1 MTCPVKCIESYKRT
15 YSITNESPLRIGYA
29 GRIESAQKR
38 LDCLMMMLEKL
49 EHLHTNYQLE
59 IAGKGSYLETLTGE
73 IKEHSLDKKINLIGE
88 IKKTEI
94 ADFWAKQDICINL
107 SDFEGRSISIM
118 EAMINGAVPVVTDTS
133 GIREDIEDGIN
144 GYIVPIGD
152 YTAMAMKI
160 DYLAN
165 HRELLKIY
173 GEKSHEIMKQKGSI
187 DSHMRFWRNVLQE
200 TK

>member
-1 MTCPVKCIESYKRT
+1 MSVIHQGLPSVYRECSELNPYIDRYIAVSRDIQTGIEEYGVKREKVLHMTCPVKCIESYKRT
-15 YSITNESPLRIGYA
+15 YS
-29 GRIESAQKR
+29 
-38 LDCLMMMLEKL
+38 
-49 EHLHTNYQLE
+49 
-59 IAGKGSYLETLTGE
+59 

>member
-1 MTCPVKCIESYKRT
+1 
-15 YSITNESPLRIGYA
+15 
-29 GRIESAQKR
+29 
-38 LDCLMMMLEKL
+38 
-49 EHLHTNYQLE
+49 
-59 IAGKGSYLETLTGE
+59 
-73 IKEHSLDKKINLIGE
+73 
-88 IKKTEI
+88 
-94 ADFWAKQDICINL
+94 
-107 SDFEGRSISIM
+107 M